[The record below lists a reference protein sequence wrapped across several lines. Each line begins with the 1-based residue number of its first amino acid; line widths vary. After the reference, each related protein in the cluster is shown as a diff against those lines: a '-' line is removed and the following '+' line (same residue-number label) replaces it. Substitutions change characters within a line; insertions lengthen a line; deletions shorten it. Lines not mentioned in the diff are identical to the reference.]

1 MWHWWEKDF
10 NKGQNKNRGGLWFI
24 SEDAQKY
31 FQFLEYL
38 FRKNTTVFKTVI
50 NYDLLKQKD
59 LDDTNIIAYYKNIW
73 GIAGV
78 EVGENSMCWLE
89 MIVGLYT
96 RLRWYLYEND
106 IKKRHEVKEKSVWE
120 LKMKDKAFLLLFPLT
135 VNRVFFLYFSTLQD

>member
-78 EVGENSMCWLE
+78 EVGENSMC
-89 MIVGLYT
+89 
-96 RLRWYLYEND
+96 
-106 IKKRHEVKEKSVWE
+106 
-120 LKMKDKAFLLLFPLT
+120 
-135 VNRVFFLYFSTLQD
+135 